1 MSSLSFSEK
10 IPPQNIEMSTAAVLI
25 STIKVNLIHFFISK
39 FSGLDYVFATFC
51 GIYLTSSVYFFIY
64 TAFQKNRPKVYPR
77 AILPGF
83 VSGLMWGVA
92 TSSWFVANKVLSNA
106 IAFPIVTT
114 GPAVIASLLGVFA
127 FHEIKVRQKEYFR
140 MEDLT

>member
-1 MSSLSFSEK
+1 M
-10 IPPQNIEMSTAAVLI
+10 
-25 STIKVNLIHFFISK
+25 
-39 FSGLDYVFATFC
+39 FATFC
-51 GIYLTSSVYFFIY
+51 GIYLTSSVYFLLY
-64 TAFQKNRPKVYPR
+64 AAFSKNRPKVYPR

-83 VSGLMWGVA
+83 ISGLMWGVA

-127 FHEIKVRQKEYFR
+127 FHEIKVS
-140 MEDLT
+140 

>member
-1 MSSLSFSEK
+1 M
-10 IPPQNIEMSTAAVLI
+10 
-25 STIKVNLIHFFISK
+25 
-39 FSGLDYVFATFC
+39 FATFC
-51 GIYLTSSVYFFIY
+51 GIYLTSSVYFLLY
-64 TAFQKNRPKVYPR
+64 AAFSKNRPKVYPR

-83 VSGLMWGVA
+83 ISGLMWGVA

-127 FHEIKVRQKEYFR
+127 FHEIKVSSGLQIRVRIRKTFF
-140 MEDLT
+140 LFLN